1 MSVDLLSLAISF
13 DAIGNSLLVA
23 FGIGLVVFV
32 HELGHFLCARVV
44 GVHVEVFSLG
54 FGPRLFGF
62 VRNGTDYRFSAV
74 PVGGYVKM
82 AGDVPGECTGHPEEL
97 LSRSVG
103 ERALIFSGGVIMNVI
118 FGLIAFPIVFSA
130 GVPMLEPRLGGVTPG
145 GPAWKAGLAEGDL
158 VRSVNGHDVL
168 SFEDLALEVALGDPK
183 RTVLRIERDGEQLDV
198 PVVPEYNDA
207 YGHPSMQAAQPT
219 NYRIRVEPDGPAA
232 KAGLQDGDRLLT
244 IDGLP
249 ASADAQ
255 RRLEGVDETGIALEV
270 DRAGVTIA
278 ATVVPRA
285 TEGERYL
292 LGLMAHANAVIA
304 VRGPFARA
312 DAPLAVDDVI
322 EAVDGAPIRSDSDLL
337 ELPDRGNRVVRVVRD
352 GVAFDVPMVGEYA
365 SALTADVAVGLATA
379 SVEGGIP
386 IRVTAGSAAAQAG
399 LTDSDRVV
407 SIGGRPIKRW
417 SDLLDAMQGS
427 EGAAVRVD
435 VVAADGAPRTVSIT
449 PRREPYRE
457 FGLEL
462 ERSYVERRF
471 APGPAFVAGL
481 HAAKNMARQFYLTL
495 RKMVAREVSTEKN
508 LGGIVAISAVSY
520 HYAKRGVSTLFYF
533 LALLSVHLAFINILP
548 IPLFDG
554 AQLLFLG
561 IEKIKGSPVND
572 RIMGYTQVVGLVF
585 VLSLLVYVTYN
596 DIQRLL
602 S

>member
-1 MSVDLLSLAISF
+1 MSVDLLSLGVSL

-32 HELGHFLCARVV
+32 HELGHFLCARFV
-44 GVHVEVFSLG
+44 GVRVEVFSLG
-54 FGPRLFGF
+54 FGPRLWGF
-62 VRNGTDYRFSAV
+62 VRGGTDYRFSMV

-82 AGDVPGECTGHPEEL
+82 AGDVPGETTGHPEEL

-130 GVPMLEPRLGGVTPG
+130 GVPMLEPRLGGVNPG
-145 GPAWKAGLAEGDL
+145 GPAWKAGLTEGDL

-168 SFEDLALEVALGDPK
+168 SFEDLALEVALGDPQ
-183 RTVLRIERDGEQLDV
+183 RTIVRIERDGKEIDV

-207 YGHPSMQAAQPT
+207 YGHPSMQASQPT

-232 KAGLQDGDRLLT
+232 KAGLMDGDRLIT
-244 IDGLP
+244 IAGRP
-249 ASADAQ
+249 ANAESQ
-255 RRLEGVDETGIALEV
+255 RRLDAVDDSGIALEV
-270 DRAGVTIA
+270 ERDGQTITT
-278 ATVVPRA
+278 TVVPRHG
-285 TEGERYL
+285 EGSRYL
-292 LGLMAHANAVIA
+292 LGLMAHANAIIA
-304 VRGPFARA
+304 VRGPFSRA
-312 DAPLAVDDVI
+312 DAPIAAGDVI
-322 EAVDGAPIRSDSDLL
+322 EAVDGVPVRSESDLVD
-337 ELPDRGNRVVRVVRD
+337 LPPRSNRLVRVVRD
-352 GVAFDVPMVGEYA
+352 GTPFDVPMIGEFA
-365 SALTADVAVGLATA
+365 DALTKDVALGLSTKP
-379 SVEGGIP
+379 VEGGIP
-386 IRVTAGSAAAQAG
+386 VRVTQGTAAAESG
-399 LTDSDRVV
+399 LSDTDRVV
-407 SIGGRPIKRW
+407 AIGGKPIRLW
-417 SDLLDAMQGS
+417 SDLLAAMQDS
-427 EGAAVRVD
+427 DGAAVRVD
-435 VVAADGAPRTVSIT
+435 VAAADGKTRTVSIT
-449 PRREPYRE
+449 PRLEPYRE

-481 HAAKNMARQFYLTL
+481 HAARNLARQFYLTL

-520 HYAKRGVSTLFYF
+520 HYAQRGVSTLFYF

-554 AQLLFLG
+554 AQLLFLA

-572 RIMGYTQVVGLVF
+572 RIMGYAQVVGLVF

>member
-1 MSVDLLSLAISF
+1 MSVDLMSLGVSLE
-13 DAIGNSLLVA
+13 AIGNSLLVA

-32 HELGHFLCARVV
+32 HELGHFLCARFV

-62 VRNGTDYRFSAV
+62 VRNGIDYRFSAV

-130 GVPMLEPRLGGVTPG
+130 GVPMLEPRLGGVNPG

-168 SFEDLALEVALGDPK
+168 SFEDLALEVALGDPN
-183 RTVLRIERDGEQLDV
+183 RTIVRIERNGQELDV

-207 YGHPSMQAAQPT
+207 YGHPSMQASQPT
-219 NYRIRVEPDGPAA
+219 NYRIRVAPEGPAA
-232 KAGLQDGDRLLT
+232 QAGLKDGDRLVT
-244 IDGLP
+244 IDGKP
-249 ASADAQ
+249 ASAESQ
-255 RRLEGVDETGIALEV
+255 RRLESVDDSGVVLEV
-270 DRAGVTIA
+270 ERDARTIA

-285 TEGERYL
+285 GDGSRYL
-292 LGLMAHANAVIA
+292 LGLMAHANAVVA
-304 VRGPFARA
+304 VRGPFKRV
-312 DAPLAVDDVI
+312 DAPIAVGDVI
-322 EAVDGAPIRSDSDLL
+322 ERVDGTPIRSDLDLL
-337 ELPDRGNRVVRVVRD
+337 ALPARSNRLVRVVRE
-352 GVAFDVPMVGEYA
+352 GTAFEVPMLAEFA
-365 SALTADVAVGLATA
+365 AALSSDVAIGLSTR
-379 SVEGGIP
+379 SVDGGIP
-386 IRVTAGSAAAQAG
+386 IRVSPRSAAAEAG

-407 SIGGRPIKRW
+407 AIGGKSIGRW
-417 SDLLDAMQGS
+417 ADLLDAMQDS
-427 EGAAVRVD
+427 EGAAVRVE
-435 VVAADGAPRTVSIT
+435 VIAADGTSRAVSIS
-449 PRREPYRE
+449 PRLEPIRD

-462 ERSYVERRF
+462 DRSYVERRF
-471 APGPAFVAGL
+471 APGAAFVAGL
-481 HAAKNMARQFYLTL
+481 HAARNLARQFYLTL

-520 HYAKRGVSTLFYF
+520 HYAQRGVSTLFYF

-554 AQLLFLG
+554 AQLLFLA

-572 RIMGYTQVVGLVF
+572 RIMGYAQVVGLVF

>member
-1 MSVDLLSLAISF
+1 MSVDLMSLGVSL

-32 HELGHFLCARVV
+32 HELGHFLCARFV

-130 GVPMLEPRLGGVTPG
+130 GVPMLEPRLGGVNPG

-168 SFEDLALEVALGDPK
+168 SFEDLALEVALGDPN
-183 RTVLRIERDGEQLDV
+183 RTIVRIERGGQELDV

-207 YGHPSMQAAQPT
+207 YGHPSMQASQPT
-219 NYRIRVEPDGPAA
+219 NYEIRVEPDGPAA
-232 KAGLQDGDRLLT
+232 LAGLKDGDRLVT
-244 IDGLP
+244 IDGKP
-249 ASADAQ
+249 ANAESQ
-255 RRLEGVDETGIALEV
+255 RRLESVDDTGVALEV
-270 DRAGVTIA
+270 ERDGHRIA

-285 TEGERYL
+285 GDGSRYL

-304 VRGPFARA
+304 LRGPFARA
-312 DAPLAVDDVI
+312 DAPIAVGDVL
-322 EAVDGAPIRSDSDLL
+322 ESVDGTPIRSDLDLL
-337 ELPDRGNRVVRVVRD
+337 ALPVRSNRLVRVVRE
-352 GVAFDVPMVGEYA
+352 GTAFEVPMIAEFA
-365 SALTADVAVGLATA
+365 TALSSDVAIGLSTRP
-379 SVEGGIP
+379 VDGGIP
-386 IRVTAGSAAAQAG
+386 IRVSPRTAAADAG
-399 LTDSDRVV
+399 LTDTDRVV
-407 SIGGRPIKRW
+407 AIGGKPIRRW
-417 SDLLDAMQGS
+417 ADLLDAMQDS

-435 VVAADGAPRTVSIT
+435 VAAADGARRSVSIS
-449 PRREPYRE
+449 PRLEPVRD

-471 APGPAFVAGL
+471 APGAAFVAGL
-481 HAAKNMARQFYLTL
+481 HAARNLARQFYLTL

-520 HYAKRGVSTLFYF
+520 HYAQRGVSTLFYF

-554 AQLLFLG
+554 AQLLFLA

-572 RIMGYTQVVGLVF
+572 RIMGYAQVVGLVF